1 MGLQKEMEHLTET
14 YIGDDFNYI
23 KSKSLMIGDAF
34 GKDGQFSDSDRLTAE
49 NFGIDYID
57 VNDFVSEL

>member
-23 KSKSLMIGDAF
+23 KSKSLMIGDAS

-49 NFGIDYID
+49 NFGIDYKD